1 MSEDILVPDELIID
15 FSLPKEEIK
24 KQLDDYE
31 KACNEAFKKWGLSED
46 KKETLYK
53 LLENLKFTIHFAT
66 INTQKHFPNN
76 INFSKF
82 TIHFAT
88 INT

>member
-1 MSEDILVPDELIID
+1 MSEDVLVQDELIID

-46 KKETLYK
+46 KKEKNIPKNYK
-53 LLENLKFTIHFAT
+53 KRTKKIL
-66 INTQKHFPNN
+66 
-76 INFSKF
+76 
-82 TIHFAT
+82 
-88 INT
+88 

>member
-1 MSEDILVPDELIID
+1 MNKDVLVPDELIID

-46 KKETLYK
+46 KKEKNILKIIRKEQRKYYK
-53 LLENLKFTIHFAT
+53 NSYLRKIIEIVAKLNSDEE
-66 INTQKHFPNN
+66 
-76 INFSKF
+76 
-82 TIHFAT
+82 
-88 INT
+88 

>member
-31 KACNEAFKKWGLSED
+31 KACNEAFKKLGLSED
-46 KKETLYK
+46 KKG
-53 LLENLKFTIHFAT
+53 ENKYV
-66 INTQKHFPNN
+66 K
-76 INFSKF
+76 
-82 TIHFAT
+82 
-88 INT
+88 